1 MYFQKKTSTGM
12 VSAIGRLLIKIVLV
26 LLVLLVGIVLVDK
39 IDFPYPN
46 KKIEKVIP
54 NENFKVLK

>member
-12 VSAIGRLLIKIVLV
+12 FSAIGRLLIKIVLV

-46 KKIEKVIP
+46 KKIEKVVP
-54 NENFKVLK
+54 NEKFKILK

>member
-12 VSAIGRLLIKIVLV
+12 FSAIGRLLIKIVLV

-54 NENFKVLK
+54 NEKFKIVK

>member
-12 VSAIGRLLIKIVLV
+12 FSGIGRLLIKIVLV

-46 KKIEKVIP
+46 KKIEKVVP
-54 NENFKVLK
+54 NEKFKILK

>member
-12 VSAIGRLLIKIVLV
+12 FSTIGRLLIKIVLV

-46 KKIEKVIP
+46 KKIEKVVP
-54 NENFKVLK
+54 NEKFKILK

>member
-12 VSAIGRLLIKIVLV
+12 FSAIGRLLIKIVLV

-46 KKIEKVIP
+46 KKIEQVVP
-54 NENFKVLK
+54 NEKFKILK